1 MQTQAESELNVSRVE
16 NREAAGVNMP
26 TLARLTSADAFRAGF
41 QAYRGALQLHV
52 GGFDLSISFL
62 A

>member
-1 MQTQAESELNVSRVE
+1 MNVSRVE
-16 NREAAGVNMP
+16 NREKAGVNIAAL
-26 TLARLTSADAFRAGF
+26 TRLAAADAFRAGF

-52 GGFDLSISFL
+52 GGFDLSVSFL